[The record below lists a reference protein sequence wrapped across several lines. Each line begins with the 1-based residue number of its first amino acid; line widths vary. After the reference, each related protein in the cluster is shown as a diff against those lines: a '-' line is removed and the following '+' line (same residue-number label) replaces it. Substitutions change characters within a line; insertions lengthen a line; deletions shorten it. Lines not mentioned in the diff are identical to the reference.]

1 MNPVNTWNRIPP
13 TRSRQGEGGTLG
25 GLAVHLQGLAGL
37 RQAAWHAAR
46 LKRRM
51 WAWDPGEEQEGTGRS
66 WHQDPASDQ
75 SKLKPW
81 EAPAEKANMDA
92 QRTVFK
98 HHQG

>member
-1 MNPVNTWNRIPP
+1 
-13 TRSRQGEGGTLG
+13 
-25 GLAVHLQGLAGL
+25 
-37 RQAAWHAAR
+37 
-46 LKRRM
+46 M

>member
-1 MNPVNTWNRIPP
+1 VNPVNTWNRIT
-13 TRSRQGEGGTLG
+13 TRSRQGEGGTL
-25 GLAVHLQGLAGL
+25 AVHLQGLAGL
-37 RQAAWHAAR
+37 SQAQVEDVGLGPR
-46 LKRRM
+46 
-51 WAWDPGEEQEGTGRS
+51 GGTGGDTGGS

-81 EAPAEKANMDA
+81 EAPAEKANMAA